1 VVYPESVTDFDSP
14 SAPVDV
20 GGRAFAQAL
29 AETTESLVCVLDRD
43 GRILLFNEACERATG
58 FTREEVLGRDA
69 RESVIPPDQ
78 AEMFGEVLVGIWR
91 TRQPSPQVGHWMSK
105 YGDRLLIAWSNRAVL
120 EEDGTVRYVV
130 ASGRDI
136 TERERAEAEIR
147 ALQGDVEAK
156 LGEVGRLAQEQTA
169 LRRVA
174 TLVASEANEAQ
185 IFEAVSRQ
193 CARVLGAGS
202 SAVFRFDSDDQATVV
217 GRWDREGIPVYP
229 LGSTVELGGRS
240 SITQVRQ
247 TGQPTRI
254 DDYSGLA
261 GPVAEAMRTA
271 GLRAT
276 VAAPIVVAGTIWGA
290 VAVATSLP
298 KSFPPESEA
307 RLADFCELV
316 SLAIASASA
325 REELRASRVRIVQTA
340 DNERRRLERNL
351 HDGAQQRLVALSI
364 ALRLARARLRADPAS
379 AEALLVTAS
388 TDADEA
394 VRELRELARGLHP
407 AMLTEAGLGPAL
419 GSLAERATLDVVVH
433 TTPAERLP
441 EQVEA
446 AVYYVVA
453 EALTNAT
460 KHARATRVVVRVEHA
475 DGVARVEVADDGRGG
490 ADASR
495 GSGIVGLRDRVDAL
509 GGTLEVESPPGAG
522 TVVRA
527 RLPVA

>member
-1 VVYPESVTDFDSP
+1 
-14 SAPVDV
+14 
-20 GGRAFAQAL
+20 
-29 AETTESLVCVLDRD
+29 
-43 GRILLFNEACERATG
+43 
-58 FTREEVLGRDA
+58 
-69 RESVIPPDQ
+69 
-78 AEMFGEVLVGIWR
+78 
-91 TRQPSPQVGHWMSK
+91 
-105 YGDRLLIAWSNRAVL
+105 
-120 EEDGTVRYVV
+120 
-130 ASGRDI
+130 
-136 TERERAEAEIR
+136 
-147 ALQGDVEAK
+147 
-156 LGEVGRLAQEQTA
+156 
-169 LRRVA
+169 
-174 TLVASEANEAQ
+174 
-185 IFEAVSRQ
+185 
-193 CARVLGAGS
+193 
-202 SAVFRFDSDDQATVV
+202 
-217 GRWDREGIPVYP
+217 
-229 LGSTVELGGRS
+229 
-240 SITQVRQ
+240 
-247 TGQPTRI
+247 
-254 DDYSGLA
+254 
-261 GPVAEAMRTA
+261 MRTA

-298 KSFPPESEA
+298 KQFPPESEA

-325 REELRASRVRIVQTA
+325 REELRASRARIVQTA

-364 ALRLARARLRADPAS
+364 ALRLARTRLRSDPAS
-379 AEALLVTAS
+379 AEALLETAS

-419 GSLAERATLDVVVH
+419 GSLAERAPLEVVVH
-433 TTPAERLP
+433 ATPAKRLP

-460 KHARATRVVVRVEHA
+460 KHAHATRVVVRVEQV

-490 ADASR
+490 ADPSR

-509 GGTLEVESPPGAG
+509 GGTLDVESPPGAG

-527 RLPVA
+527 RLPVT